1 MRWTSKPTSA
11 VTRFL
16 QQSPTYSNKVTPPN
30 TAAPNELMGAS
41 YTQTITAGVLKLKA
55 LQLKEADTQ
64 MSRHSN
70 KKAELE
76 LGGFKRKVSHA
87 LGVSLLGCRFH
98 GEVSIM
104 VFRNIWR
111 RHTVRRAE
119 AGSQSQ
125 SKNVLMNRRQFT

>member
-1 MRWTSKPTSA
+1 
-11 VTRFL
+11 
-16 QQSPTYSNKVTPPN
+16 
-30 TAAPNELMGAS
+30 MGAS

-55 LQLKEADTQ
+55 LQLMEADMQ

-76 LGGFKRKVSHA
+76 LGGSKRKVSHA
-87 LGVSLLGCRFH
+87 LGMSLLGCCFH

-104 VFRNIWR
+104 VFRDIWR

-119 AGSQSQ
+119 AGSQGQRQKCSDE
-125 SKNVLMNRRQFT
+125 RRQLRPQFTCATLSTQL